1 MESWVRAQNGGDIIT
16 VQAACN
22 NLCQLAGI
30 NSCDLGH
37 PGVTPRT
44 GTTRKN
50 YDTKLTKVHNFLFIF
65 FKNIIQVLHIRVY
78 VYGTMWTFDPLT
90 SRKFVDL

>member
-50 YDTKLTKVHNFLFIF
+50 YDTKLTKVHNFLFILYIF
-65 FKNIIQVLHIRVY
+65 ISILKIFMYYLF
-78 VYGTMWTFDPLT
+78 TFVSPIDNL
-90 SRKFVDL
+90 